1 MIMRRDEKMIAR
13 KQMIMQRDERII
25 AREQQLI
32 LMAQI

>member
-25 AREQQLI
+25 AREQQLVLI
-32 LMAQI
+32 YKR